1 MNNFHKKFST
11 SILKK
16 KDFYH
21 IKINNNFLKTPHG
34 NTFFVPSKN
43 IAKAVLSELNM
54 GTENSSVVSFT
65 KITNSAID
73 IINNDKKKFVKNLAI
88 NIHNDAICYFSD
100 EPKDLGGISESDMAA
115 LEQTQRTQSIE
126 SVGTVITEEAERAE
140 KILPDTLD
148 TVWKASTKH
157 SESSADPFY
166 LRFLAEGLD
175 SGQISAHRPETV
187 PTSLDD
193 AVDEMWMNLP
203 GDRDFLLHRL
213 LCTLAVMF
221 DYADDELF
229 AELFSRDIPEGAEP
243 LRPDDIAQLRS
254 QAGKLL
260 VYDGERYN
268 LFHDRFRSFLVGAN
282 S

>member
-1 MNNFHKKFST
+1 MIFLTSYRVDDKKENTRVEERLEQIPDERRSVFSHSDPLKGLT
-11 SILKK
+11 KENVEEFLKK
-16 KDFYH
+16 
-21 IKINNNFLKTPHG
+21 
-34 NTFFVPSKN
+34 
-43 IAKAVLSELNM
+43 A
-54 GTENSSVVSFT
+54 
-65 KITNSAID
+65 SA
-73 IINNDKKKFVKNLAI
+73 
-88 NIHNDAICYFSD
+88 
-100 EPKDLGGISESDMAA
+100 
-115 LEQTQRTQSIE
+115 
-126 SVGTVITEEAERAE
+126 AE

-148 TVWKASTKH
+148 TVWKASTKD

-193 AVDEMWMNLP
+193 AFDEMWMNLP

-268 LFHDRFRSFLVGAN
+268 LFHDLFRTFLLELIHEHELK
-282 S
+282 